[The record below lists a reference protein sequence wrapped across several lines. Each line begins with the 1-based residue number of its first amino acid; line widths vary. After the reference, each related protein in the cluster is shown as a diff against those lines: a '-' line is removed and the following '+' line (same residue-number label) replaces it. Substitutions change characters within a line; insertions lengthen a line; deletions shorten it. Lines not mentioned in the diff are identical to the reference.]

1 MLEHLNPSALSVVS
15 PMLLKSLVECEAEV
29 KDKDAKTM
37 ITLDAA
43 IQTVSRR
50 SALVYLKRAKE
61 EKKNREFRLK
71 GGGKKTRRGIILEN
85 ISHAATGGE
94 WEPGWMCWMSNAQ
107 RSRGHDAEQRWV
119 CAARKLLASA
129 SCVKTRQH

>member
-1 MLEHLNPSALSVVS
+1 MLEHLNPSALSVVA

-43 IQTVSRR
+43 IQTASRR

-61 EKKNREFRLK
+61 GRKKSREFRLK
-71 GGGKKTRRGIILEN
+71 GGGKKNEERYYFRKHKSRR
-85 ISHAATGGE
+85 H
-94 WEPGWMCWMSNAQ
+94 
-107 RSRGHDAEQRWV
+107 RWGMRAGLNV
-119 CAARKLLASA
+119 
-129 SCVKTRQH
+129 QNE

>member
-61 EKKNREFRLK
+61 EKKTVLIE
-71 GGGKKTRRGIILEN
+71 GWEKKKNEERYYF
-85 ISHAATGGE
+85 
-94 WEPGWMCWMSNAQ
+94 
-107 RSRGHDAEQRWV
+107 
-119 CAARKLLASA
+119 
-129 SCVKTRQH
+129 

>member
-1 MLEHLNPSALSVVS
+1 M
-15 PMLLKSLVECEAEV
+15 

-61 EKKNREFRLK
+61 EKKKSRVSIEGWGEKKNEERYYFRK
-71 GGGKKTRRGIILEN
+71 HKSR
-85 ISHAATGGE
+85 SH
-94 WEPGWMCWMSNAQ
+94 
-107 RSRGHDAEQRWV
+107 RWGMRAGLNV
-119 CAARKLLASA
+119 LDE
-129 SCVKTRQH
+129 